1 MNCIRRM
8 LLLFLV
14 VCMAVSIAAPVCAA
28 RERKTIVRVG
38 FPIQAGISYIDENG
52 DYAGYLVDYLEQ
64 ISLYTGW
71 EYEYVQADGDTNTQ
85 LSTLL
90 GMLSTGEIDMMGTMN
105 RTEALEEMYYYPNY
119 SYGTAYT
126 TLAVA
131 EDAQKWIEGDYANW
145 DGITVATYPGFSKR
159 LEQLDQFAQL
169 NGFKYYEIQYD
180 TYSQAYDAVLSG
192 EADSTLQVD
201 ISMNDGLR
209 SIARFSPT
217 PYYFALNKE
226 NTVLLQE
233 LNVALNNMNR
243 AYPHLQTEL
252 YNRYF
257 AGSNDFFLSSDN
269 IQLIQDLGTVKVLFF
284 KGNAPFQHTKKGEIS
299 GFAASYFENFSQ
311 LTGLSYEP
319 VIADSYEEGLSLIQ
333 NGEVD
338 IIACIPTNSE
348 LISSGNLR
356 LSIPYF
362 TSSNVVVCSQNTS
375 EHNHDETLSV
385 SLNAEDSLNTLG
397 TNRHNKIR
405 IDSYSLNYYLR
416 KKGLY
421 DHLYVDWTSVHT
433 FSYGVAVTNHIP
445 EELLTIFNHYSSSLG
460 DATRQNM
467 LYQSFADDVEY
478 SLSELLYVYRVEII
492 GIVVLVG
499 LLLCITILRYK
510 GKQAHQQ
517 MKASENKLK
526 RLSRHDEL
534 TGAYNGTYFRTLLE
548 EACRQ
553 KVPLA
558 LVALNIRNFR
568 YVNETYGVAAAD
580 EFLCRIKGV
589 LSQDLQEGELFCRQ
603 SADTFYLALHEEN
616 PQQLSRRIKMLCA
629 DIRVH
634 SKNLLDG
641 YPVLLYSGGVL
652 TAHSPDP
659 YSITNLSYM
668 MAALAK
674 AKKEQQTDLC
684 LYDQKLHESEQMRH
698 YVESHMQS
706 ALAQEEFKL
715 YLQPKINLQT
725 GALEGAE
732 ALVRWQSQDRGMI
745 FPDQFIPLFEENG
758 FCAQLDLY
766 MVKQVCKQLNRWR
779 KQGYPLISISV
790 NQTKLLFYSPGY
802 VDKLLAITK
811 KYDIPPQYITLEILE
826 GLVLENLEKFNQSIE
841 QLKSV
846 GFRISMDDFGSGY
859 SSLNT
864 LGKIKIDE
872 LKLDRL
878 FLMDVAKDTQGN
890 QQKVLASIVSLAKEL
905 YIHTVVEGV
914 ETEENERMMVELSCD
929 SGQGYYYSRPIPT
942 DQFLDNFLKHVPA
955 ENST

>member
-1 MNCIRRM
+1 M
-8 LLLFLV
+8 LFLA
-14 VCMAVSIAAPVCAA
+14 VCMAVTMAAPICQA
-28 RERKTIVRVG
+28 RERKTIVKVG
-38 FPIQAGISYIDENG
+38 FPIQPGISYIDENG
-52 DYAGYLVDYLEQ
+52 DHAGYLVDYLEQ
-64 ISLYTGW
+64 VSLYTGW
-71 EYEYVQADGDTNTQ
+71 EYEYVQVDGDTNTQ

-90 GMLSTGEIDMMGTMN
+90 RMLSAGEIDMMGTMN
-105 RTEALEEMYYYPNY
+105 RNESLEELFYYPNY
-119 SYGTAYT
+119 SYGTTYT

-131 EDAQKWIEGDYANW
+131 EDAQKWIDGDYASW
-145 DGITVATYPGFSKR
+145 DGITVATYPGFAR
-159 LEQLDQFAQL
+159 RIEQLDQFAQL
-169 NGFKYYEIQYD
+169 NGFRYYEIKYD
-180 TYSQAYDAVLSG
+180 TYSQAYNAVLTG
-192 EADSTLQVD
+192 EADAIIQVD
-201 ISMNDGLR
+201 ISMNEGLR
-209 SIARFSPT
+209 GIARFSPA

-226 NTVLLQE
+226 KTVLLQE
-233 LNVALNNMNR
+233 LNVALNSMNR

-257 AGSNDFFLSSDN
+257 TSSNDFFLSADN
-269 IQLIQDLGTVKVLFF
+269 IQLVQQLGTMKVLFF

-311 LTGLSYEP
+311 LSGLSYEV

-362 TSSNVVVCSQNTS
+362 TSNNVAVCSTNTG
-375 EHNHDETLSV
+375 EHNHNETFSV
-385 SLNAEDSLNTLG
+385 SLNAERSLNALR
-397 TNRHNKIR
+397 TNAHDKIR
-405 IDSYSLNYYLR
+405 IDSYSLNYYMR

-421 DHLYVDWTSVHT
+421 DFLYVDWTSVHS
-433 FSYGVAVTNHIP
+433 FSYGVAVTNHVP

-467 LYQSFADDVEY
+467 LYQSFADSVEY
-478 SLSELLYVYRVEII
+478 SVTELLYIYRIEII
-492 GIVVLVG
+492 GVVILLG
-499 LLLCITILRYK
+499 LLLCITILRHK
-510 GKQAHQQ
+510 GKKAHQQ
-517 MKASENKLK
+517 MKASESKLR

-534 TGAYNGTYFRTLLE
+534 TGAYNGAYFRTLLE
-548 EACRQ
+548 EACQQRE
-553 KVPLA
+553 PLA

-568 YVNETYGVAAAD
+568 YINETYGVAAAD
-580 EFLCRIKGV
+580 GFLCRIKEI
-589 LSQDLQEGELFCRQ
+589 LSDSMEEGELFCRQ
-603 SADTFYLALHEEN
+603 SADTFYLALHEAE
-616 PQQLSRRIKMLCA
+616 PEQLASRIKALCIQ
-629 DIRVH
+629 IRH
-634 SKNLLDG
+634 RSRDLLEG

-668 MAALAK
+668 MAALAQ
-674 AKKEQQTDLC
+674 AKKEQRTDLC
-684 LYDQKLHESEQMRH
+684 LYDQKLHESEQLRH

-725 GALEGAE
+725 GVLQGAE
-732 ALVRWQSQDRGMI
+732 ALVRWQPKDRDMVY
-745 FPDQFIPLFEENG
+745 PDQFIPIFEENG

-766 MVKQVCKQLNRWR
+766 MVNQVCKQLNCWR
-779 KQGYPLISISV
+779 AQGYPLISISV

-802 VDKLLAITK
+802 VDKLLAITQ
-811 KYDIPPQYITLEILE
+811 KYDIPPEFITLEILE

-841 QLKSV
+841 QLKAV

-890 QQKVLASIVSLAKEL
+890 QRKVLAAIVALAKDL
-905 YIHTVVEGV
+905 RIHTVVEGV
-914 ETEENERMMVELSCD
+914 ETEENERMMLELSCD
-929 SGQGYYYSRPIPT
+929 SGQGYYYSRPIST
-942 DQFLDNFLKHVPA
+942 DQFLDQFLKPA
-955 ENST
+955 AS